1 MRRLIYLSLAVA
13 NLSEDQVAAIVS
25 VSSLRNDEA
34 GITGMLWF
42 NGMHFAQVL
51 EGEREAVAMTMRRIV
66 QDDRHREIELVSDGD
81 DDRRLFGSWG
91 MTRANDGPERLAMSM
106 IMLGRAREMAAPVG
120 GRLGESV
127 ASSLD

>member
-25 VSSLRNDEA
+25 VSSLRNNEA

-42 NGMHFAQVL
+42 NGMHFAQVI

-120 GRLGESV
+120 GRLGEIV